1 MAEVA
6 DLLLPEAVQLDPI
19 SGGALMQPDRPAIDG
34 FASDSFR
41 RFRGRIKYF
50 FAQAGT
56 TGAFRCE
63 CYGSGICRK
72 HETSYRVF
80 FPDLNLFTLKKIR
93 GNLPLT
99 P

>member
-1 MAEVA
+1 MHN
-6 DLLLPEAVQLDPI
+6 
-19 SGGALMQPDRPAIDG
+19 
-34 FASDSFR
+34 
-41 RFRGRIKYF
+41 RIKRLEELDN
-50 FAQAGT
+50 
-56 TGAFRCE
+56 GATELIARLKDE
-63 CYGSGICRK
+63 KICRK